1 MIEGRAALRVVEAVE
16 PEADDSD
23 RDEFG
28 PIVQEEVRRLP
39 EKYRIVVVLCY
50 WEGLTQEQAAA
61 QLGCPLGTVRSRLAR
76 AKDLLRRRLT
86 RRGLAPMAVG
96 IGSIRR
102 LPPAAAELVQST
114 VRAAVRLAAGPATNP
129 VVLGTL
135 GSVVQGMI
143 WRTTMIKIGGM
154 AAAGIVLV
162 GLAGYGL
169 RVGAQQPSST
179 EEPRAKTRTA
189 GQPTARERK
198 PASARSGRVNP
209 DVDAVATIVKIV
221 PDGTVV
227 KKGDVIA
234 ELDSA
239 SLADQLIN
247 QRITIKSAEANY
259 HNARLARENAEIENS
274 TYRNDLFP
282 REEREAKGEVDVAER
297 ELAVAQGSLELFGGT
312 GGSIVPEQ
320 AALNRKRAELDI
332 ARAKLALEKAKN
344 RLHILTTY
352 TRDKQFRNLV
362 GAVQS
367 THSTELWKEATWEL
381 EKEKAKKLERAIAAC
396 TITAPAD
403 GIVVYARPG
412 GVEPGTDVFVQ
423 QMQQFLRVTP
433 PHKSPADR
441 R

>member
-1 MIEGRAALRVVEAVE
+1 M
-16 PEADDSD
+16 
-23 RDEFG
+23 
-28 PIVQEEVRRLP
+28 RRLP

-50 WEGLTQEQAAA
+50 WEGQTQEQAAA

-76 AKDLLRRRLT
+76 ARELLRRRLT
-86 RRGLAPMAVG
+86 RRGLAPLAVG
-96 IGSIRR
+96 VGSIRR
-102 LPPAAAELVQST
+102 LPRPAAELVQST
-114 VRAAVRLAAGPATNP
+114 VRAAVRIAAGPVTNP
-129 VVLGTL
+129 LVSGAL
-135 GSVVQGMI
+135 GSLVQGMI
-143 WRTTMIKIGGM
+143 WRTTMIKVGGM
-154 AAAGIVLV
+154 AVAGIVLV

-169 RVGAQQPSST
+169 RVSAQQPSSS
-179 EEPRAKTRTA
+179 EEPRAKPRTT
-189 GQPTARERK
+189 GQPSTRDRK
-198 PASARSGRVNP
+198 PAAARSGRVGS

-227 KKGDVIA
+227 KKGDVICA
-234 ELDSA
+234 LDSA
-239 SLADQLIN
+239 ALADQLIN

-297 ELAVAQGSLELFGGT
+297 ELDVATGQADVVRRDVGDQGLPL
-312 GGSIVPEQ
+312 
-320 AALNRKRAELDI
+320 KRAELEI

-412 GVEPGTDVFVQ
+412 GVEPGSEVFVE

-433 PHKSPADR
+433 PPKSPADR